1 MSKKA
6 NIKTAANAWKKWA
19 VNFPVFASK
28 DEKYKSPF
36 RVVRAQKKTER
47 DTIYITGVIG
57 NDFFGDGSDATSD
70 FAAKLDEIP
79 KSSRPL
85 LAINSPGGNFYAG
98 LGIYNLAQMRGVDT
112 IVLGQA
118 ASAASHIFCSGINRE
133 IPDESNVMIHKA
145 MGGYYGNA
153 DGIEDFKTSL
163 DNVDDIQAS
172 IYSKT
177 TGKTKEEVLAKM
189 SGDDGFGTEWN
200 GCDAREFGFGCAPG
214 ADADDESAEEVQ
226 ASIRTAIF
234 AMSPPKI
241 SAPPQGAAN
250 QPTNTNSQIMN
261 KTQMLALL
269 KTWGVTVP
277 DNATDDQIVAL
288 VTAGPK
294 PVAPAPATPPA
305 AAKPTAPAA
314 PAEPTLD
321 PVTMAEFR
329 AEKRRR
335 VRAEISRL
343 GENRIPN
350 DKIDTWTDRA
360 LAAEKEESIY
370 DEISAM
376 ARFDTGGDP
385 IGFNR
390 IESMRTPIL
399 AGYQGQPTDMVA
411 NLFKE
416 TTHADS
422 GVQTLKRYNALRDN
436 WDHLFADA
444 SNRDRRLGRD
454 IRAENNFAGA
464 ITTNFLIMGA
474 ITKLGP
480 RCTALKAFS
489 RDNSVDPYKPLA
501 SGIQKFNTTVQDGSD
516 TQTNATDFTA
526 SSDSTLTGPAIN
538 VSQYTQGM
546 HLTNAQLNS
555 GIRMADLIEAK
566 LGSLLSKIVQVVTT
580 PITVATFN
588 TYAPDVVSS
597 AAFGFSDL
605 ALLQGKL
612 QKSRIKNVILAGPY
626 IAQIANTPAFFQIA
640 GTLDG
645 LEDAWRAFGWDLI
658 GLNTEWQGADPYV
671 QGFACNPQA
680 IGVITGLPLNPVEGI
695 PGNVIQVGTAVLPG
709 VDVALS
715 TYLWMDAN
723 ARTMRATYDIML
735 GATAIDTTAG
745 VIIKSQ

>member
-1 MSKKA
+1 MSKKT

-19 VNFPVFASK
+19 ANFPIVASGAS
-28 DEKYKSPF
+28 EYKSPF
-36 RVVRAQKKTER
+36 RVVMAKKKDER

-70 FAAKLDEIP
+70 FADKLEQIP
-79 KSSRPL
+79 KTSRPR

-118 ASAASHIFCSGINRE
+118 ASAASHIFCAGINRE

-177 TGKTKEEVLAKM
+177 TGKTKDEVMAMM
-189 SGDDGFGTEWN
+189 SGEDGFGTEWN
-200 GCDAREFGFGCAPG
+200 GAAARDYGFGCAPG
-214 ADADDESAEEVQ
+214 ADADDDSAEEVQ

-250 QPTNTNSQIMN
+250 QPTANEHIMN

-269 KTWGVTVP
+269 KKWDVTVP
-277 DNATDDQIVAL
+277 ENATDEQLVAL
-288 VTAGPK
+288 VNAGPK
-294 PVAPAPATPPA
+294 PAAPAPATPPA
-305 AAKPTAPAA
+305 AAKPAA
-314 PAEPTLD
+314 PAEPPLD
-321 PVTMAEFR
+321 AVSAKEFR
-329 AEKRRR
+329 DEKRRR
-335 VRAEISRL
+335 IRAEISRL

-350 DKIDTWTDRA
+350 DKIDVWTDRA
-360 LAAEKEESIY
+360 LAADKEETIY
-370 DEISAM
+370 EEISAM

-385 IGFNR
+385 VGFNR
-390 IESMRTPIL
+390 IESVRTPVL
-399 AGYQGQPTDMVA
+399 AGYQGQPTEMVA

-416 TTHADS
+416 NTT
-422 GVQTLKRYNALRDN
+422 TPKRYTALRDN
-436 WDHLFADA
+436 WDRIFADA
-444 SNRDRRLGRD
+444 CNRDRRLGRD
-454 IRAENNFAGA
+454 IRAENNFAAA

-501 SGIQKFNTTVQDGSD
+501 QGIQKFNTTVQDGTT
-516 TQTNATDFTA
+516 TQKNATDFSA
-526 SSDSTLTGPAIN
+526 GGDSVLAGPAI
-538 VSQYTQGM
+538 VVDQYTEPL

-566 LGSLLSKIVQVVTT
+566 LGSFLSKIVQVVTA
-580 PITVATFN
+580 PITVANFSTL
-588 TYAPDVVSS
+588 APDTVSS

-605 ALLQGKL
+605 AVLQGKL

-626 IAQIANTPAFFQIA
+626 LAQISNTPAFFQVA

-658 GLNTEWQGADPYV
+658 GLNTEWSGADPFV

-680 IGVITGLPLNPVEGI
+680 IGVVSGLPLNPVEGI
-695 PGNVIQVGTAVLPG
+695 PGNVIQVGTAMLPG
-709 VDVALS
+709 VDIAIA

-735 GATAIDTTAG
+735 GATAIDTSAG
-745 VIIKSQ
+745 IIIKSQ